1 MNTTYQIRKTMN
13 TTYQIRKTMNAQKPN
28 INSNKR
34 NSVIMNDSLGS
45 VFETDNFDEVS
56 TLCQNL
62 NDRYDYLGY
71 DYEINFIIG
80 RR

>member
-1 MNTTYQIRKTMN
+1 MN